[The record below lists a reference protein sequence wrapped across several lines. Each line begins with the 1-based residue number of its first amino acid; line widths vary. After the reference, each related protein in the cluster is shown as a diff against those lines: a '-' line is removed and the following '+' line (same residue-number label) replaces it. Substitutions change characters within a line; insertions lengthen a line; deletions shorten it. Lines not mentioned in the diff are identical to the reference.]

1 MASPVPIAKF
11 SYSLPMAGA
20 IAAML
25 SAVALGVCAALTG
38 LPSWMPLNATSH
50 VWHGPAAADV
60 TAITWS
66 HTAFGTAIHIASAFF
81 WAAVAIVLF
90 RVMGNTR
97 TGAAWM
103 VGLGT
108 AALAG
113 VIDYG
118 LMPSRLTPG
127 WELVLPNAGVVAG
140 FVALGVG
147 IAIGLGLTQ
156 RRHADM
162 AAAGFDQPAAS
173 PSAASPSAI
182 SPSTDPAAP
191 TPELE
196 RMRRPSF
203 NELDQRQQRIDP
215 AGMVTADMNWRD
227 DGNRKQP
234 GGSDRP
240 KRDES
245 DQH

>member
-1 MASPVPIAKF
+1 MASPVPVAKF
-11 SYSLPMAGA
+11 TYSLPMTGT
-20 IAAML
+20 IAALL
-25 SAVALGVCAALTG
+25 SAIVLGIYSAVKG

-50 VWHGPAAADV
+50 VWHGPAAAQV
-60 TAITWS
+60 AAITWS

-81 WAAVAIVLF
+81 WAAVAIVLLWM
-90 RVMGNTR
+90 VGNAR

-127 WELVLPNAGVVAG
+127 WELVLPSSGVVAG

-147 IAIGLGLTQ
+147 IALGLGLTQ

-162 AAAGFDQPAAS
+162 AAAGFDQSAVRPPVVS
-173 PSAASPSAI
+173 PPE
-182 SPSTDPAAP
+182 DPAAP
-191 TPELE
+191 IPELE
-196 RMRRPSF
+196 RMRRPSPT
-203 NELDQRQQRIDP
+203 ELDQRQQRIDP

-240 KRDES
+240 KQEES